1 MAALIEARSAAGV
14 ALDRVV
20 GAAWRWT
27 LRITAVACLFG
38 AEVIHTSAVDAHRQW
53 VAAGA
58 FFLVISVVEGLLG
71 VGLLVLPCRRLC
83 LVAVGVSVATVA
95 TWVVSRTA
103 GLPVGPGAG
112 VPEAVGRADSICT
125 FLEVLTV
132 AALVPLVASTA
143 GGAAARGKRDRV
155 VAATAVMLVVVL
167 TAVAARSPEPV
178 GQSGHHGPA
187 AAQALARGSV
197 DNGA

>member
-53 VAAGA
+53 VAASA
-58 FFLVISVVEGLLG
+58 FFLVISLVEGLLG

-95 TWVVSRTA
+95 TWVVSRMA

-112 VPEAVGRADSICT
+112 MPEAVGRADSICT

-155 VAATAVMLVVVL
+155 VAGAAVMVVAVL
-167 TAVAARSPEPV
+167 TALAARSPEPV
-178 GQSGHHGPA
+178 RQSGHHAPA
-187 AAQALARGSV
+187 AAQALARGLV
-197 DNGA
+197 TRA